1 VILSAH
7 QPAYLPWLGYF
18 AKMAGADRFVVHD
31 LSPIGRGNM
40 LNRNRIG
47 TANGPLLLTV
57 PLDHRDLRAELPLNR
72 IRIVADGWQRR
83 HWKAIQLAYRRAPH
97 FADHA
102 GFLEDYY
109 AGGYTTL
116 DELCRPFI
124 DYCVTALK
132 LDCEVT
138 WLSDLDIGAVDRQ
151 TIIPVLC
158 QHFGADEFVVGPHA
172 ADYLDTDALT
182 RAGIELSVFSYDHP
196 RYPQYRTEFVSHL
209 SVVDLLVNHGPR
221 SADVIRGACGAINE
235 HSRGGTS

>member
-1 VILSAH
+1 MILSAH

-18 AKMAGADRFVVHD
+18 AKMAVTDRFVVHD

-47 TANGPLLLTV
+47 TAGGPLLLTV

-72 IRIVADGWQRR
+72 IRLVPDGWQRR

-109 AGGYTTL
+109 RGSYTTL
-116 DELCRPFI
+116 DELCRPFL

-132 LDCEVT
+132 LDCEVS
-138 WLSDLDIGAVDRQ
+138 WLSELDIGAVDRQ
-151 TIIPVLC
+151 TIIPALC
-158 QHFGADEFVVGPHA
+158 RHHGADEFVVGPHA
-172 ADYLDTDALT
+172 VDYLDTDPIT
-182 RAGIELSVFSYDHP
+182 SAGIRLSVFDYDHP
-196 RYPQYRTEFVSHL
+196 HYPQARPEFVSHL
-209 SVVDLLVNHGPR
+209 SVVDLLVNAGPR
-221 SADVIRGACGAINE
+221 SADLIRGG
-235 HSRGGTS
+235 HS